1 MWNAVGNRRYLEGQ
15 LPPLYVPSEGMIL
28 LMLSPHI
35 GALINC
41 HSEMLQSDTI
51 KQDSNYDT

>member
-28 LMLSPHI
+28 LLLSPHI

-41 HSEMLQSDTI
+41 HSEMLQSD
-51 KQDSNYDT
+51 SNYDT